1 LRATEAPQLIQLHL
15 GDLNF
20 TEQILVN
27 FGRFFRRPAQ
37 PLEGRLF
44 GHPERKADAGQFDF
58 AEQELEHEDH
68 FLFRRA
74 EVEEDRLARL
84 GELLPAHTA
93 IKDAPRTALGLIGG
107 DGSHVPAMHQS
118 IMGAGR
124 VGTRLV
130 PVFGFSQGSVLLL
143 VWSRNLNYS
152 GRMDPFLFQS
162 ISG

>member
-1 LRATEAPQLIQLHL
+1 
-15 GDLNF
+15 
-20 TEQILVN
+20 
-27 FGRFFRRPAQ
+27 
-37 PLEGRLF
+37 LF
-44 GHPERKADAGQFDF
+44 PTPRT
-58 AEQELEHEDH
+58 
-68 FLFRRA
+68 
-74 EVEEDRLARL
+74 VE
-84 GELLPAHTA
+84 
-93 IKDAPRTALGLIGG
+93 DAPPTALGLIGG